1 MGLNH
6 WTLVAVGAIILGFFL
21 ALYLLEFIS

>member
-1 MGLNH
+1 MGLNP
-6 WTLVAVGAIILGFFL
+6 WTLVAVGGIILGFFL